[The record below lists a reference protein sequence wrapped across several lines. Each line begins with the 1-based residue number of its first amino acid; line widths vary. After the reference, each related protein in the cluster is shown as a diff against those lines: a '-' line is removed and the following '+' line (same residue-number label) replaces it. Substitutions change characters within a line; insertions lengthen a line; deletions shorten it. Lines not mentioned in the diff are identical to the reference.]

1 MAEHKGQFRLSSMCR
16 VLRVQR
22 SGYYA
27 WKANP
32 KSKRALA
39 DDVLLASIRQFFDD
53 SHGIYGSPRILPLM
67 ARSNSPTLGHP
78 KFPQAGPPD
87 YDDSGATAMRAA
99 ASLRR

>member
-32 KSKRALA
+32 KSKPTM
-39 DDVLLASIRQFFDD
+39 SCWQEF
-53 SHGIYGSPRILPLM
+53 GNPL
-67 ARSNSPTLGHP
+67 T
-78 KFPQAGPPD
+78 
-87 YDDSGATAMRAA
+87 TAMGFMEAH
-99 ASLRR
+99 ASCGTCERTV